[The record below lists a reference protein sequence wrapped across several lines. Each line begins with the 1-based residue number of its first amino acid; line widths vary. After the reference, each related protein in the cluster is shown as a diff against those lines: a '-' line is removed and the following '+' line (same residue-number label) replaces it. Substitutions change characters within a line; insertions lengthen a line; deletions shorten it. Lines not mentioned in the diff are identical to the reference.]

1 MAILSINGCDLYYE
15 DSGGHDKPVLVLSHG
30 LLWST
35 ALFQHQVE
43 ALSDRYRV
51 ICYDHRGQGR
61 SSVPKGRSITIE
73 ACYRDAVALIETLGV
88 GPCHFGGLSMGGFV
102 AMRLAARRP
111 DLLRSCV
118 LMETSADPEPPENI
132 GPYRRLNFI
141 ARWFGLR
148 LVTAKVM
155 PIMFGQTFMTDPERA
170 QERALWRGRMGSNR
184 RTIYKAVN
192 GVIERAGVHH
202 ELRRITT
209 PTLIIVGDEDV
220 ATTPEKSHRLNA
232 AIEGSE
238 LVIIPGAGHS
248 SSAEQPAAV
257 NAALLD
263 FLGRVDAERQDAER
277 RDAERQDAQS
287 TSTAK
292 ASPDPQ
298 I

>member
-43 ALSDRYRV
+43 ALSEHYRV

-61 SSVPKGRSITIE
+61 SSVPKGRSVTIE
-73 ACYRDAVALIETLGV
+73 ACYRDAVALIEALDV

-118 LMETSADPEPPENI
+118 LMETSADPEPSENV
-132 GPYRRLNFI
+132 GSYRRLNFI

-155 PIMFGQTFMTDPERA
+155 PIMFGQTFMTDPERT

-192 GVIERAGVHH
+192 GVVRRKACAD
-202 ELRRITT
+202 ELAAIRC
-209 PTLIIVGDEDV
+209 PTLVLRGTED
-220 ATTPEKSHRLNA
+220 A
-232 AIEGSE
+232 AIARDRALGLVEGIDGASWVE
-238 LVIIPGAGHS
+238 VEGAGHTS
-248 SSAEQPAAV
+248 TLEQPEAV
-257 NAALLD
+257 TSALRDHLNAH
-263 FLGRVDAERQDAER
+263 
-277 RDAERQDAQS
+277 
-287 TSTAK
+287 
-292 ASPDPQ
+292 P
-298 I
+298 